1 MKKYGIFGGTFN
13 PPHIGHSILADY
25 VREELLLDKIIFI
38 PSGNPPLKDSIS
50 TEHRLNMS
58 KLAFGNDENFEIS
71 EIESENIEKKS
82 YTVDTLQKLNEKYK
96 DEDVQLYLIIGMDK
110 LNELPKW
117 KEPEKLFELAKV
129 IVINRPD
136 NSVSNAKP
144 EFRERAEVINTPE
157 LEISS
162 SEIRKRIYENKSVKY
177 LLNEKVLEYIKKNNL
192 YIKP

>member
-71 EIESENIEKKS
+71 EIESENIEKKT

>member
-13 PPHIGHSILADY
+13 PPHIGHSILADC

-71 EIESENIEKKS
+71 EIESENIEKKT

>member
-50 TEHRLNMS
+50 AEHRLNMS

-71 EIESENIEKKS
+71 EIESENIEKKT

-117 KEPEKLFELAKV
+117 KEPEKLFKLAKV

>member
-71 EIESENIEKKS
+71 EIESENIEKKT

-117 KEPEKLFELAKV
+117 KEPEKLFKLAKV